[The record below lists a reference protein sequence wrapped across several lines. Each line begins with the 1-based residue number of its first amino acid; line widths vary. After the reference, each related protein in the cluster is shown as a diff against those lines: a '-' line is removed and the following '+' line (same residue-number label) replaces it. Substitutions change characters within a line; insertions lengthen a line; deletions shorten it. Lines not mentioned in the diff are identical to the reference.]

1 MLINQKAAKC
11 TSYMEDNCDSTCW
24 WSAKKQLL
32 IHWRV
37 WTVEKPLWMHKWK
50 IAWPHCPLHYPMS
63 PRSSHMYMGEHSVV
77 ALLPPTQRYRLEN
90 ATNVAQEGPSTQL
103 ACWLNTWIAVCCM
116 AATCHPRQPGSGHMA
131 WLPRRQFRQDMQVHS
146 RHETWEHLLVVRSKQ
161 ILTHW
166 QVRQDAK
173 LVEQCLWMQKKLHG
187 HPAHSTIP
195 VQYNMDNFNADGTVP
210 NFAQR
215 RPNTQL
221 ACWLKTSPGLR
232 WMAATCHPHEPEK
245 RPRHQLYLRQY
256 WGYILAVRSTSSF
269 RRVDKS
275 ERMQNLLGTKLSLWK
290 GLHCPFYY
298 PRSICIHG

>member
-1 MLINQKAAKC
+1 
-11 TSYMEDNCDSTCW
+11 
-24 WSAKKQLL
+24 
-32 IHWRV
+32 
-37 WTVEKPLWMHKWK
+37 MHKWK

-63 PRSSHMYMGEHSVV
+63 PRSSHMYIGEHSVV
-77 ALLPPTQRYRLEN
+77 APLPPTQRYWLEN

-131 WLPRRQFRQDMQVHS
+131 WLHRRQFRQDMQVHS
-146 RHETWEHLLVVRSKQ
+146 RHEMWEHLLVVRSKQ

-173 LVEQCLWMQKKLHG
+173 PVEQCLWMQKKLQG

-195 VQYNMDNFNADGTVP
+195 VQYNMDNFNADGTAL

-221 ACWLKTSPGLR
+221 ACWLKTWTGLR
-232 WMAATCHPHEPEK
+232 WMAATCHPREPEK
-245 RPRHQLYLRQY
+245 RPRHQ
-256 WGYILAVRSTSSF
+256 YI
-269 RRVDKS
+269 
-275 ERMQNLLGTKLSLWK
+275 
-290 GLHCPFYY
+290 
-298 PRSICIHG
+298 